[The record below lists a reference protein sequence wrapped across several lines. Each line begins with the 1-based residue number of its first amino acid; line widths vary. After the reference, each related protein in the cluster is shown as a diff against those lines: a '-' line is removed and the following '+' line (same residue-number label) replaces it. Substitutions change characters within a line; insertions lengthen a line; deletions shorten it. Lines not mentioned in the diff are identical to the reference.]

1 MQATGEHVAGAHV
14 VVRGHDEVREFG
26 LCRRLVRE
34 RGIFARDAVGP
45 ECPQQIELR
54 AARAF
59 RAMVGEIDDVA
70 LERPVDRAV
79 RFIDKTLRL
88 SEHQ

>member
-1 MQATGEHVAGAHV
+1 VA
-14 VVRGHDEVREFG
+14 RGHDEMRELG
-26 LCRRLVRE
+26 LGSRLIRE

-79 RFIDKTLRL
+79 RRRMVAVRSLWLAQPGL
-88 SEHQ
+88 SGSA